1 MSKGRPTPAPLQGGE
16 SRRKKYALMFKFC
29 FKFNFKNG
37 KDLNLYL
44 YPCFSIEAVSKPKLC
59 HAEFISASLF
69 LSVNATLDSE
79 INSE

>member
-1 MSKGRPTPAPLQGGE
+1 MCKGDPPLHPSKEGK